1 MMEQITSLQNPKIKQ
16 LLLLHQKSQER
27 RKTGLFVVEGQQ
39 ELQHCL
45 EAGYEVDTVFYCP
58 ALSAGQNQGDRLF
71 DVNCKFNQKPVP
83 MIPRCFEVS
92 REVYEKVAYRG
103 TTEGVIAEVR
113 TRSLQLADLK
123 LGEHPL
129 IVVLESVE
137 KPGNLG
143 AILR

>member
-16 LLLLHQKSQER
+16 LLLLQQKSQER

-71 DVNCKFNQKPVP
+71 DVNCKFNQK
-83 MIPRCFEVS
+83 
-92 REVYEKVAYRG
+92 
-103 TTEGVIAEVR
+103 
-113 TRSLQLADLK
+113 LK
-123 LGEHPL
+123 
-129 IVVLESVE
+129 
-137 KPGNLG
+137 
-143 AILR
+143 